1 MWYFIINL
9 LIAFSAIVVHELGH
23 LIAGLVQGFRFEL
36 FIVGP
41 LGIKRNQEKI
51 KVYFNTNLQFYGG
64 IASTIPIEDKPENA
78 KKFAN
83 VLIAGPLTSLLFA
96 VVFTFLLI
104 SFDLKYSKLVNVAA
118 LASFGIF
125 LATTIPSKIG
135 LFFSDRK
142 RYQRLTSKG
151 YEREIE
157 LIVLRVISV
166 FGRDTSYLNVDENDI
181 DKMIADENYHFF
193 GLYTKLYY
201 QLEKNGEFES
211 VTKATY
217 DKVSK
222 KMSKSIVKFFN
233 KDLEKMKEKKDV

>member
-1 MWYFIINL
+1 MWPFIGSL

-23 LIAGLVQGFRFEL
+23 LIAGLAQGFRFEL

-41 LGIKRNQEKI
+41 LGIKRDQEKI
-51 KVYFNTNLQFYGG
+51 KVYFNTNLHFYGG
-64 IASTIPIEDKPENA
+64 IASTIPIKDKPENA

-83 VLIAGPLTSLLFA
+83 VLIAGPLTSLVFA
-96 VVFTFLLI
+96 IILTTLLL
-104 SFDLKYSKLVNVAA
+104 SFDLKYSKLVNVGA

-125 LATTIPSKIG
+125 LATTLPGKVG

-157 LIVLRVISV
+157 LIVLRVISI

-181 DKMIADENYHFF
+181 DKIIADANYEFF

-201 QLEKNGEFES
+201 QLEKNGKFNSE
-211 VTKATY
+211 TKATY
-217 DKVSK
+217 DEVSK
-222 KMSKSIVKFFN
+222 KMSKSTVKFFN
-233 KDLEKMKEKKDV
+233 NDLEKLEEKKTI